1 MSVHV
6 HWRQAVAAD
15 ARFERSEAMATST
28 GGSEER
34 RWHLVVA
41 LCGRVEREL
50 EAGLL
55 RHHGL
60 GLSEYRALAELAGA
74 ADGELRMQE
83 LADAL
88 SLNQSSVSRLI
99 GRLDVA
105 GLTRREMCP
114 NDRRGVYTAITERGR
129 DRWRDAE
136 PSYAQTLTRA
146 LDHAATNRDLDAVL
160 HALRG

>member
-1 MSVHV
+1 
-6 HWRQAVAAD
+6 
-15 ARFERSEAMATST
+15 MATST

-88 SLNQSSVSRLI
+88 SLNQSSVSRL
-99 GRLDVA
+99 DVA

-114 NDRRGVYTAITERGR
+114 NDRRGVYTAITEGR

-146 LDHAATNRDLDAVL
+146 LDHAATNRDLDAVI
-160 HALRG
+160 HALRA

>member
-1 MSVHV
+1 MP
-6 HWRQAVAAD
+6 
-15 ARFERSEAMATST
+15 MST
-28 GGSEER
+28 GASEER
-34 RWHLVVA
+34 GWRLITA
-41 LCGRVEREL
+41 LFGRVEREL

-60 GLSEYRALAELAGA
+60 GLSEYRALAELAGTPA
-74 ADGELRMQE
+74 GELRMQE

-88 SLNQSSVSRLI
+88 GLNQSSVSRLI
-99 GRLDVA
+99 GRLDAA

-114 NDRRGVYTAITERGR
+114 DDRRGVYTAITERGR

-146 LDHAATNRDLDAVL
+146 LDHAATNRDLDAVI
-160 HALRG
+160 HALRA

>member
-1 MSVHV
+1 MPLHV
-6 HWRQAVAAD
+6 HWCQAAAGD
-15 ARFERSEAMATST
+15 ARLEQRKTSAVST
-28 GGSEER
+28 GANDER
-34 RWHLVVA
+34 RWRLITA
-41 LCGRVEREL
+41 LFGQVEREL

-74 ADGELRMQE
+74 AVGELRMQE

-88 SLNQSSVSRLI
+88 GLNQSSVSRLI

-136 PSYAQTLTRA
+136 PSYAQTLKRA
-146 LDHAATNRDLDAVL
+146 LDHAAMNRDLSAVL
-160 HALRG
+160 QALRA